1 MSGIKMA
8 NYRRAKIDGATYF
21 FTVNLLERRDNS
33 LLVQEIDTLRK
44 VVRRVKAKYPFHID
58 GWVVLPDHLHAIWT
72 MPEGDCD
79 YSLRWR
85 LIKTGFARALP
96 KTERRSS
103 IRQAAGERGIWQRR
117 FWEHC
122 IRDEDDYRRHLDYV
136 HVNPLKH
143 GLVVM
148 VRDWPYSSFHRHV
161 TAGLYPDDWCA
172 DVTPRERAITLR

>member
-1 MSGIKMA
+1 MA
-8 NYRRAKIDGATYF
+8 NYRRAKIEGATYF

-33 LLVQEIDTLRK
+33 LLVQEIDTLRN
-44 VVRRVKAKYPFHID
+44 VVRRVKGKYPFRID

-72 MPEGDCD
+72 MPKGDGD
-79 YSLRWR
+79 NSLRWR

-96 KTERRSS
+96 KTERRSP

-143 GLVVM
+143 GLVTM
-148 VRDWPYSSFHRHV
+148 VRDWPYSSFQRHV
-161 TAGLYPDDWCA
+161 IAGLYPDDWCA
-172 DVTPRERAITLR
+172 DVIHRERAITLR

>member
-1 MSGIKMA
+1 MA

-72 MPEGDCD
+72 MPKDDCD

-85 LIKTGFARALP
+85 LIKTGFSRALP

-143 GLVVM
+143 GLVTM

-161 TAGLYPDDWCA
+161 IAGLYPDNWCA
-172 DVTPRERAITLR
+172 DVTHRERAITLR